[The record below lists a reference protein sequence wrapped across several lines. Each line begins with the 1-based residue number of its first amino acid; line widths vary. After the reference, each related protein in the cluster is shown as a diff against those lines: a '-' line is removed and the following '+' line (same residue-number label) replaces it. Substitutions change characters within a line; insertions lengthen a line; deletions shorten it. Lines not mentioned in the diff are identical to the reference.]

1 MDKREARSLLSVHRP
16 GERATDPRVA
26 EAEAMAAADPE
37 LARWWTEDQKL
48 DDVIATKLAEVPVPG
63 DLRRR
68 LKQARSIPLPAA
80 QWDWRKAALFAAAAI
95 ILLATFFGWQRGV
108 FQMGASLADYRDEMV
123 SFIKIDPPLELE
135 TNDFGR
141 IKSFLQTS
149 GAPSEANMSPAMQK
163 LPLLGC
169 RTLRFRGHDVALI
182 CFNQGN
188 GRVAHLLVIDRA
200 AIPELDAKRQYATL
214 GEWTTVAWVTGDRA
228 YLLAVQGDQ
237 NAAEQLVT
245 DS

>member
-16 GERATDPRVA
+16 GEKATDPRVA

-37 LARWWTEDQKL
+37 LAHWWAEDQKL

-63 DLRRR
+63 DLRAR

-80 QWDWRKAALFAAAAI
+80 QSNWRKPALFAVAAI

-108 FQMGASLADYRDEMV
+108 FQTGASLADYRDEMV
-123 SFIKIDPPLELE
+123 SFIRIDPPLELE
-135 TNDFGR
+135 TNDFSR
-141 IKSFLQTS
+141 IKSFLQKS

-169 RTLRFRGHDVALI
+169 RTLRFRGHDVALV

-188 GRVAHLLVIDRA
+188 GRVAHLLVIDHA

-214 GEWTTVAWVTGDRA
+214 GEWTTVAWVTDDRA
-228 YLLAVQGDQ
+228 YLLAMQGDR
-237 NAAEQLVT
+237 NAVEQLVS

>member
-1 MDKREARSLLSVHRP
+1 MDKRKARSLLSLHRP
-16 GERATDPRVA
+16 GEKATDSRIA
-26 EAEAMAAADPE
+26 QAEAMAAKDPE

-48 DDVIATKLAEVPVPG
+48 DDVIASKLAEVPVPG
-63 DLRRR
+63 DLRTR

-80 QWDWRKAALFAAAAI
+80 QWNWRKPALFAAAAI

-108 FQMGASLADYRDEMV
+108 FQTGASLADYRDEMV
-123 SFIKIDPPLELE
+123 SFIRIDPPLEVE
-135 TNDFGR
+135 TNDFNR
-141 IKSFLQTS
+141 IKSFLQKS
-149 GAPSEANMSPAMQK
+149 GAPSEANLPPAMQK

-182 CFNQGN
+182 CFSQGD

-200 AIPELDAKRQYATL
+200 ALPELDAKRRYATL

-228 YLLAVQGDQ
+228 YLLAVQGDR
-237 NAAEQLVT
+237 NAVEQLVS

>member
-1 MDKREARSLLSVHRP
+1 MDKREARSLLSIHRP
-16 GERATDPRVA
+16 GEKAIDSRVA

-63 DLRRR
+63 DLRTR

-80 QWDWRKAALFAAAAI
+80 QSNWRKPALFAVAAI

-108 FQMGASLADYRDEMV
+108 FQTGASLADYRDEMV
-123 SFIKIDPPLELE
+123 SFIRIDPPLELE
-135 TNDFGR
+135 TNDFSR
-141 IKSFLQTS
+141 IKSFLQKS

-169 RTLRFRGHDVALI
+169 RTLRFRGHDVALV

-188 GRVAHLLVIDRA
+188 GRVAHLLVIDHA

-228 YLLAVQGDQ
+228 YLLAVQGDR
-237 NAAEQLVT
+237 NAAEQLMT

>member
-16 GERATDPRVA
+16 GEKATDPRVA

-37 LARWWTEDQKL
+37 LAHWWAEDQKL

-63 DLRRR
+63 DLRAR

-80 QWDWRKAALFAAAAI
+80 QSNWRKPALFAVAAI

-108 FQMGASLADYRDEMV
+108 FQTGASLADYRDEMV
-123 SFIKIDPPLELE
+123 SFIRIDPPLELE
-135 TNDFGR
+135 TNDFNR
-141 IKSFLQTS
+141 IKSFLQKS

-169 RTLRFRGHDVALI
+169 RTLRFRGHDVALV

-188 GRVAHLLVIDRA
+188 GRVAHLLVIDHA

-228 YLLAVQGDQ
+228 YLLAVQGDR
-237 NAAEQLVT
+237 NAAEQLMT